1 MEENRTNE
9 ENKEFDFDEFEEE
22 LENEEPK
29 QTWIDKIKA
38 AGGKAVSKVK
48 DTGKWVINHPDE
60 AVAIGGAVLGAVL
73 VGKTV
78 SSINKVERTVYDDHT
93 GECVELK
100 KKLTNADKVE
110 LDQRMSDGET
120 KIEALD
126 RMHKIKR

>member
-1 MEENRTNE
+1 MEENRNE
-9 ENKEFDFDEFEEE
+9 EIKEFDFDEFEEE

-29 QTWIDKIKA
+29 QTWIDKIKS

-48 DTGKWVINHPDE
+48 STGKWVIDHPDE
-60 AVAIGGAVLGAVL
+60 AVAIGSAVLGAVL

-78 SSINKVERTVYDDHT
+78 SNINRVERTVYDKTT
-93 GECVELK
+93 GESVELK
-100 KKLTNADKVE
+100 KKLTNADVVE